1 MWLDERT
8 IVALAADRGAAHP
21 YRFGLDGS
29 VERLAGGDEVVCTS
43 IAAGGGRVAVVA
55 SVDGPGEVFA
65 VEEGRLRRLT
75 TGGSRWFGPFRRTPE
90 RVAVPHPDGHEIDGW
105 LLRARGSRRPG
116 RLVID
121 VHGGPHASF
130 GPVPWL
136 EMVALADA
144 GIHVLWTNPR
154 GSTSYGEKFA
164 RTTDGAWGDAD
175 GDDLQRVVA
184 WAVKQGLADPARI
197 GVMGLSYGGFMTNW
211 LLGHAPGV
219 FAAGVSENP
228 VTDMLGEYAS
238 SDFGRII
245 GTLAAGM
252 DRPWDDIPAFLE
264 RSPWVQIHRNESP
277 LLLLQ
282 SEADLRCPPG
292 QSEMVFTI
300 LRSLGRTVEMVRYP
314 DESHVLLLNGRP
326 DRRVDRIERIVDWFT
341 RHLGAR
347 SSR

>member
-1 MWLDERT
+1 
-8 IVALAADRGAAHP
+8 
-21 YRFGLDGS
+21 
-29 VERLAGGDEVVCTS
+29 
-43 IAAGGGRVAVVA
+43 VVA

-65 VEEGRLRRLT
+65 AEDGRLRRLT
-75 TGGSRWFGPFRRTPE
+75 TGGSRWYGPFRRTPE
-90 RVAVPHPDGHEIDGW
+90 RVAVSHPDGHEIDGW
-105 LLRARGSRRPG
+105 LLRAKGSRRPG

-154 GSTSYGEKFA
+154 GSAGYGEKFT
-164 RTTDGAWGDAD
+164 RTIDGAWGDAD
-175 GDDLQRVVA
+175 GDDLKRVVA
-184 WAVKQGLADPARI
+184 WAVKQGLADAGRV
-197 GVMGLSYGGFMTNW
+197 GVMGLSYGGFMTTW
-211 LLGHAPGV
+211 LLGHVPGL

-228 VTDMLGEYAS
+228 VTDMIGEFGS
-238 SDFGRII
+238 SDFGSII
-245 GTLAAGM
+245 GTLATGM
-252 DRPWDDIPAFLE
+252 DRPWDEPAVFLE
-264 RSPWVQIHRNESP
+264 RSPYVQIHRSESP

-292 QSEMVFTI
+292 QSEIVFTI

-314 DESHVLLLNGRP
+314 DESHILLLNGRP
-326 DRRVDRIERIVDWFT
+326 DRRVDRIERIVGWFT